1 MPNTNWL
8 YLTGALLLLLFAPL
22 ATSWAEPYVYRILL
36 AGPLVFVPWAAI
48 LFPKLRSGLPKQITT
63 LYFINVLLLIAAF
76 CLPAGLLAT
85 AMSGT
90 WLLFTIYLLAAIL
103 RKSAQQN
110 LGILIAL
117 CSLPVAAA
125 WMLADR
131 LGFQP
136 LGFDPLIVLLTGVHF
151 HYAGFAL
158 AIMAAHLPNNPL
170 NRWLSFGMITGLAG
184 VAAGITS
191 TQLDGPAWI
200 EILGVSIM
208 VTVGIG
214 IAIQQLRYAWGSKR
228 PILAQ
233 LLLSLGA
240 LALIAGMGLALLYG
254 WRFHYQWSWLNVPCM
269 YATHGLLNSLGFSLL
284 SFLGY
289 SLRNGNENRN

>member
-8 YLTGALLLLLFAPL
+8 YLTGALLLLFFAPL

-170 NRWLSFGMITGLAG
+170 NRWLSFGMIAGLAG

-228 PILAQ
+228 PLLAQ

-240 LALIAGMGLALLYG
+240 LALIAGMGLALLYD

>member
-1 MPNTNWL
+1 MSITNTNWL
-8 YLTGALLLLLFAPL
+8 YFTGALLLLLFAPL
-22 ATSWAEPYVYRILL
+22 STSWAEPYVYRILL

-103 RKSAQQN
+103 RKDAQQN
-110 LGILIAL
+110 SGILIAL

-170 NRWLSFGMITGLAG
+170 NRWLNFGMIAGLAG

-208 VTVGIG
+208 VTVGVG
-214 IAIQQLRYAWGSKR
+214 IAIQQLRYAWRSKR
-228 PILAQ
+228 SLLAP

-240 LALIAGMGLALLYG
+240 LALIAGMVLALLYG
-254 WRFHYQWSWLNVPCM
+254 WRFHYQWSWLNVPWM

-289 SLRNGNENRN
+289 SLRDGNVN

>member
-1 MPNTNWL
+1 
-8 YLTGALLLLLFAPL
+8 
-22 ATSWAEPYVYRILL
+22 
-36 AGPLVFVPWAAI
+36 
-48 LFPKLRSGLPKQITT
+48 
-63 LYFINVLLLIAAF
+63 
-76 CLPAGLLAT
+76 
-85 AMSGT
+85 MSGT

-103 RKSAQQN
+103 RKDAQQN
-110 LGILIAL
+110 SAILIAL

-158 AIMAAHLPNNPL
+158 AIIAAHLPNNPL
-170 NRWLSFGMITGLAG
+170 NRWLSFGLIAGLAG
-184 VAAGITS
+184 VATGITS

-208 VTVGIG
+208 VTVGVG
-214 IAIQQLRYAWGSKR
+214 IAIQQLRYAWRSKR
-228 PILAQ
+228 SLLAP

-240 LALIAGMGLALLYG
+240 LALIAGMVLALLYG
-254 WRFHYQWSWLNVPCM
+254 WRFHYQWSWLNVPWM

-284 SFLGY
+284 SFLAY
-289 SLRNGNENRN
+289 SLKNGNVN

>member
-48 LFPKLRSGLPKQITT
+48 LFPKLRSGLPKQIAT